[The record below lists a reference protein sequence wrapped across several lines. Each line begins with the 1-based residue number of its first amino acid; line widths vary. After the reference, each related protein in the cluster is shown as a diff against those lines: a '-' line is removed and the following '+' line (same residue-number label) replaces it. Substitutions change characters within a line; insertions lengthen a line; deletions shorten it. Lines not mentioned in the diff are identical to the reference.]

1 MKLNTLK
8 SLAFNFTSAFS
19 TEETQQV
26 LQNLGHLAKLR
37 ALDLNLK
44 SHDVNDLEFVFKN
57 LCNLKELSFLGLQ
70 LGKLCNKKV
79 QEALVTQEM
88 EVAKSLKNISH
99 LELETYYDSCYFQ
112 TFEQFLN
119 VLETLSSLISLNL
132 TINRCKSSFKEL
144 IRCCL
149 PQENSILSNLKYLY
163 LEGYSQGIGLDLAS
177 YFLKPSVNLQICNL
191 KNIELNEDL
200 IDSVF
205 KNREMKELKVVYEK
219 EFETLALQK
228 LCLNIGRLENLQ
240 LFSVQLHSQNPC
252 NFDFESLIKGVSNLK
267 KADTIVV
274 EVVFPITIKPASFG
288 KFFEVLSKLKN
299 LTAIKVDLRLQNL
312 LKGSSIKK
320 LFLKE
325 NIDIVTLT
333 IENMKLSKDDEK
345 WIKESMKKLKKLTS
359 CYVECEDFKVDRR
372 F

>member
-1 MKLNTLK
+1 MLK

-44 SHDVNDLEFVFKN
+44 SHDVSDLEFVFKN

-79 QEALVTQEM
+79 QEALVTQEI
-88 EVAKSLKNISH
+88 EVTKSLKNISH
-99 LELETYYDSCYFQ
+99 LELETYFDSTYLQ

-119 VLETLSSLISLNL
+119 VLETLTSLISLNL
-132 TINRCKSSFKEL
+132 TINRCKSSFKEG
-144 IRCCL
+144 IHCGV
-149 PQENSILSNLKYLY
+149 PQENSFLKKLKYLS
-163 LEGYSQGIGLDLAS
+163 LEGHSQGVGLDLAS
-177 YFLKPSVNLQICNL
+177 YFLKPSQNLQICNL

-200 IDSVF
+200 VDSVF
-205 KNREMKELKVVYEK
+205 KNKEIKELKIVYEK
-219 EFETLALQK
+219 EFDTASVQN
-228 LCLNIGRLENLQ
+228 LCLNIGKLENIQ
-240 LFSVQLHSQNPC
+240 LFSIQLHSQNPY
-252 NFDFESLIKGVSNLK
+252 NFDFESLVKGISNLK

-274 EVVFPITIKPASFG
+274 EIVFPITIKPASFS

-299 LTAIKVDLRLQNL
+299 LTAIEIDLRLQNL
-312 LKGSSIKK
+312 LKGPAIKK
-320 LFLKE
+320 LLLKE
-325 NIDIVTLT
+325 NLDVLT
-333 IENMKLSKDDEK
+333 ITVENMKLSKDDEK